1 MTLLS
6 SPGRQG
12 RTSPRLAFRFR
23 ESTSMSTPRQLDKRQ
38 HLRTRVAWP
47 ILIKV
52 GTTRYLSMSVDL
64 STHGTKVRT
73 NARLKTGTSVQLEV
87 VPPEGPP
94 IRVGALVW
102 RMDAD
107 GLALLFSRDIQHRLI
122 RTP

>member
-1 MTLLS
+1 
-6 SPGRQG
+6 
-12 RTSPRLAFRFR
+12 
-23 ESTSMSTPRQLDKRQ
+23 
-38 HLRTRVAWP
+38 VAWP